1 MCRWVCLLEKN
12 ADKKSAQ
19 LVFCDLSTPKNDG
32 SFNVYDDIRTKLIS
46 FISLPRFKN
55 IYTKIKDEPPT
66 LYVKGCEVEN
76 SLIADG
82 CIIRGKVKN
91 SVIGRYVDI
100 EDDVEI
106 ENCIILQNI
115 RIHKGAKLS
124 HVIIDKNVDIEEGTE
139 LKGNETFPLVIEKKN
154 LFK

>member
-1 MCRWVCLLEKN
+1 MAHWEK
-12 ADKKSAQ
+12 Q
-19 LVFCDLSTPKNDG
+19 LHSQ
-32 SFNVYDDIRTKLIS
+32 
-46 FISLPRFKN
+46 
-55 IYTKIKDEPPT
+55 KIF
-66 LYVKGCEVEN
+66 
-76 SLIADG
+76 S
-82 CIIRGKVKN
+82 GKIFDV
-91 SVIGRYVDI
+91 VV
-100 EDDVEI
+100 DDVEI